1 MSRGTSTAALA
12 LVLAGLGAYIWF
24 VERERPPAD
33 PDAKAKVFAG
43 LEADTIEEVT
53 VRSSK
58 GETTTLRKENGT
70 WRVVAPVA
78 ADADTVEASSLASG
92 LAGLEEQRVVEEQA
106 ADLAAFGLQPA
117 RVEVAFRT
125 AGAQGARRVHLGE
138 KTPTG
143 GDLYARLDDGSRVF
157 LLPAYLESTFD
168 RGTFDLR
175 DKAALKIDRT
185 AVDGL
190 QVIAGA
196 TPVTFAKRDEQWRL
210 TAPLDVRADYG
221 AVESV
226 LGRVATAQM
235 KAIVAQEATDL
246 AQYGLQAP
254 AITVHLDAGSA
265 RSTLLLGAASPE
277 GSLYAK
283 DASRQMVFTVD
294 ATLADDLRKAPGDF
308 RPRDLFEFRSFT
320 AQRVEVTRDGATIVL
335 EKKKGDGEQAVE
347 KWVQTQPAADVGEAK
362 IIDLLSTTSNL
373 RAASFVDALP
383 AGATP
388 VVAVK
393 AVFDGGGRE
402 ESVTFYRAGDDTYA
416 VRAGDPGAAKLTA
429 GDLDSTLK
437 NLDALKP

>member
-1 MSRGTSTAALA
+1 M
-12 LVLAGLGAYIWF
+12 
-24 VERERPPAD
+24 
-33 PDAKAKVFAG
+33 
-43 LEADTIEEVT
+43 
-53 VRSSK
+53 
-58 GETTTLRKENGT
+58 
-70 WRVVAPVA
+70 
-78 ADADTVEASSLASG
+78 
-92 LAGLEEQRVVEEQA
+92 
-106 ADLAAFGLQPA
+106 
-117 RVEVAFRT
+117 
-125 AGAQGARRVHLGE
+125 HLGE

-143 GDLYARLDDGSRVF
+143 GDLYARLDDGARVF

-175 DKAALKIDRT
+175 DKAVLKIDRT

-196 TPVTFAKRDEQWRL
+196 TPVTFAKRDEKWRL

-226 LGRVATAQM
+226 LGRVTTAQM

-265 RSTLLLGAASPE
+265 RSTLLIGAASPE
-277 GSLYAK
+277 GPLYAK
-283 DASRQMVFTVD
+283 DASRPMVFTVD
-294 ATLADDLRKAPGDF
+294 ATLADDLRKTPADF

-320 AQRVEVTRDGATIVL
+320 AQRVEVTRDGATAVL

-347 KWVQTQPAADVGEAK
+347 TWMQTQPAAEVGEAK
-362 IIDLLSTTSNL
+362 IIDLLSTASNL

-388 VVAVK
+388 VLAVK
-393 AVFDGGGRE
+393 AVFDGGARE
-402 ESVTFYRAGDDTYA
+402 ESVTFYRAGEDTYA